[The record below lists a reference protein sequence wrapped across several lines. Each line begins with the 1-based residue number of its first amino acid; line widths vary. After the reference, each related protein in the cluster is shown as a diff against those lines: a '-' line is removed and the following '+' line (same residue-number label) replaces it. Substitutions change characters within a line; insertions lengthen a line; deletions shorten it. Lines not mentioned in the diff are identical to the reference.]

1 MLTNAG
7 KSDTMYLTIEK
18 QLTNGEYNENY
29 KKTNSELCKEKRTY

>member
-18 QLTNGEYNENY
+18 QTTNKGLQNDF
-29 KKTNSELCKEKRTY
+29 R

>member
-18 QLTNGEYNENY
+18 QTTNKGLQNENR
-29 KKTNSELCKEKRTY
+29 KRI